1 MINHW
6 LEKVKT
12 DKEKT
17 NKLNKELSEDSEEKR
32 LEEEKEWVLD
42 L

>member
-6 LEKVKT
+6 LER
-12 DKEKT
+12 DKISKEEI
-17 NKLNKELSEDSEEKR
+17 NKLNKELSEESEENR